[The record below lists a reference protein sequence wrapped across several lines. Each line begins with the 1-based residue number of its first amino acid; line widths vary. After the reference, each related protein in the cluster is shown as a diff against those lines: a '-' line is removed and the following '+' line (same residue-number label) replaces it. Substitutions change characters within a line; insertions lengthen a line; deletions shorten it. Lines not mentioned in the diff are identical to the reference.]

1 MLING
6 MSGSFVTRDPPH
18 AGLRTILIRMNTGGY
33 PGPTIRASWGDW
45 IEVTVV
51 NNLEING

>member
-1 MLING
+1 
-6 MSGSFVTRDPPH
+6 
-18 AGLRTILIRMNTGGY
+18 MNTGGY